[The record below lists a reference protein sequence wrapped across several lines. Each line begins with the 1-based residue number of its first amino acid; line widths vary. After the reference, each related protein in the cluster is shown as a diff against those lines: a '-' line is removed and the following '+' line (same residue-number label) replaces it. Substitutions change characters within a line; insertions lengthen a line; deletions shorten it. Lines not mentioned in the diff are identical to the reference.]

1 MSTTSD
7 PPFPPPSSAEQ
18 KPEIQKEN
26 TPTPGANYTGD
37 GKIKQRKSAPKA
49 LWECNI
55 CLETAKE
62 PVITQCGHLYCWP
75 CIHKYVLLPFSHQ
88 NFFFMT
94 VDQHPHCHRHVR
106 FYLTFVLLIL

>member
-37 GKIKQRKSAPKA
+37 GKIKQRKVLQKRSGSV
-49 LWECNI
+49 
-55 CLETAKE
+55 T
-62 PVITQCGHLYCWP
+62 
-75 CIHKYVLLPFSHQ
+75 YV
-88 NFFFMT
+88 
-94 VDQHPHCHRHVR
+94 
-106 FYLTFVLLIL
+106 

>member
-75 CIHKYVLLPFSHQ
+75 CIHKYVFLFFKAIM
-88 NFFFMT
+88 NFEAIWINI
-94 VDQHPHCHRHVR
+94 VIVA
-106 FYLTFVLLIL
+106 FVFI